1 MADAVVVTRPSPQ
14 AQPLADRLR
23 AAGHEAIVFPLLEIR
38 PLDDDTALVDALAR
52 LKQFAL
58 IVFVSPNAVEMAFRC
73 RPQWP
78 RGLTIG
84 VVGEGSRKA
93 LERCGVGPD
102 VATVI
107 SPNDPERSDS
117 EGLLAQL
124 DLAAL
129 HGGRVLIV
137 RGDHGRE
144 LLTNELRA
152 AGIEVEQ
159 VAAYRRLAPA
169 ADAQRLAELDRLLE
183 RDAIWIITSSEA
195 LRNLVALGAALT
207 RADSRARLLQ
217 TRLLVPH
224 ARIEEAARDLGFSR
238 VDRCGSGDE
247 RILAKLQLRQW
258 TRPRS
263 QP

>member
-1 MADAVVVTRPSPQ
+1 MADTVVVTRPLPQ
-14 AQPLADRLR
+14 AQPLADRLH
-23 AAGHEAIVFPLLEIR
+23 AEGHESIVFPLLEIR
-38 PLDDDTALVDALAR
+38 PLDDDTALANALER
-52 LKQFAL
+52 VQQFSL

-73 RPQWP
+73 RPKWP
-78 RGLTIG
+78 SGLTIG

-93 LERCGVGPD
+93 LEQRGVGPD
-102 VATVI
+102 VATIV
-107 SPNDPERSDS
+107 SPNDPDRSDS

-124 DLAAL
+124 DLTAL
-129 HGGRVLIV
+129 RGRRALIV

-159 VAAYRRLAPA
+159 IAAYRRLAPA
-169 ADAQRLAELDRLLE
+169 ANAERLVTLDQLLD

-195 LRNLVALGAALT
+195 LRNLFAMSEALT
-207 RADSRARLLQ
+207 RADSRTRLLQ

-224 ARIEEAARDLGFSR
+224 PRIEETARNLGFARIEC
-238 VDRCGSGDE
+238 CGSGDE